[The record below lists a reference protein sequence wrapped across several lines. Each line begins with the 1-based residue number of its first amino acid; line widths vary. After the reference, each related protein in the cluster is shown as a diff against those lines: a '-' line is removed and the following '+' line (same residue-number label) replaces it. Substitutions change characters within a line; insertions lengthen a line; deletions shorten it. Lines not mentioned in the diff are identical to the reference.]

1 MNQDRHDS
9 NAVQIR
15 KIRPD
20 DAPQIKSLIT
30 TILDSEFALE
40 RKAYACFDLNDP
52 VHYYSGK
59 KDIFLVAE
67 KDGKIV
73 GTVAIK
79 EDAPDTALLRRVFVH
94 KGFRGQG
101 YGEKLL
107 KKALEFCFEHDYH
120 TVNFRGTDTMQGA
133 LKLCV
138 KQGFQERDIHPT
150 PDFKMFILTKKL
162 KASSGASS

>member
-1 MNQDRHDS
+1 MSDDVH
-9 NAVQIR
+9 IR

-20 DAPQIKSLIT
+20 DAPQVKSLIDA
-30 TILDSEFALE
+30 IFDSEFASE

-52 VHYYSGK
+52 VRYYSGK

-79 EDAPDTALLRRVFVH
+79 EDSPDTALLRRVFVH
-94 KGFRGQG
+94 KEFRGLG

-107 KKALEFCFEHDYH
+107 KKTLEFCFEHDYH

-138 KQGFQERDIHPT
+138 KEGFQEQDVNAM
-150 PDFKMFILTKKL
+150 PDFKMFVLTKKL
-162 KASSGASS
+162 KPPPAPPSKPG

>member
-1 MNQDRHDS
+1 MT
-9 NAVQIR
+9 NADTVQV
-15 KIRPD
+15 RPIQPGD
-20 DAPQIKSLIT
+20 TPQVQSLIT
-30 TILDSEFALE
+30 SILDSEFASA

-52 VHYYSGK
+52 VRYYSGK

-67 KDGKIV
+67 QDGKIV

-79 EDAPDTALLRRVFVH
+79 EDSPDTALLRRVFVH
-94 KGFRGQG
+94 KDFRGRG
-101 YGEKLL
+101 YGQKLL

-120 TVNFRGTDTMQGA
+120 TVNFRGSDTMQSA

-138 KQGFQERDIHPT
+138 KQGFQEQDVAAA

-162 KASSGASS
+162 KAPPASSR

>member
-1 MNQDRHDS
+1 MQLNH
-9 NAVQIR
+9 NAMQV
-15 KIRPD
+15 RPIKPAD
-20 DAPQIKSLIT
+20 TPQVKSLIN
-30 TILDSEFALE
+30 TILDLEFTSA
-40 RKAYACFDLNDP
+40 RKAYTCFDLNDP
-52 VHYYSGK
+52 VQYYSGK

-67 KDGKIV
+67 KDGKII

-94 KGFRGQG
+94 KDFRGQG

-120 TVNFRGTDTMQGA
+120 TVNFRGSEKMQSA

-138 KQGFQERDIHPT
+138 KQGFLEQDVT
-150 PDFKMFILTKKL
+150 VSPDFKMFILTKKL
-162 KASSGASS
+162 KPPAAR